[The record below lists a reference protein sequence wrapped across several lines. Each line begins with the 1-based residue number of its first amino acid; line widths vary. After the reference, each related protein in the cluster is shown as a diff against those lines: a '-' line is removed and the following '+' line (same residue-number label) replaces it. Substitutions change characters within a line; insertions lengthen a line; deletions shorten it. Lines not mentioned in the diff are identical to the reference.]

1 MRPLAEGFQTPLVTR
16 RDVADD
22 AAVNECRFP
31 LVAKLVRLVE
41 GGRAWWRDWWLRLS
55 ILFLFAQVGFLLNMW
70 WFVGERTASGED
82 ALIRFF
88 DSLVGIASVFLA
100 GAVTIATCYS
110 ASRAARALDLTED
123 LQAAERTS
131 ERKGRINA
139 LVGAGL
145 EVAAYGAWMAELQ
158 DEGRKISHRL
168 LPEPVAQRE
177 LVIASW
183 RQLSD
188 SAVAASKAL
197 ERIRYDDPDLFHL
210 GGFHY
215 DLVLDLQRAAFAGD
229 SDTLQNRAA
238 DIRSSADALWSAIRP
253 WTRPAVEDG
262 W

>member
-22 AAVNECRFP
+22 AAVNERRFP

-41 GGRAWWRDWWLRLS
+41 GGRFAVRGWWRDWWLRLS

-110 ASRAARALDLTED
+110 ASRAARALDLTQD

-131 ERKGRINA
+131 ERRGGSMPSWEPDLRLQPTGPGWLNFKTK
-139 LVGAGL
+139 
-145 EVAAYGAWMAELQ
+145 VARSRTDCYLSLSRSGNWSLPPG
-158 DEGRKISHRL
+158 DSCPTLRWLHPRL
-168 LPEPVAQRE
+168 LN
-177 LVIASW
+177 ASGTTILIFSTW
-183 RQLSD
+183 ATS
-188 SAVAASKAL
+188 
-197 ERIRYDDPDLFHL
+197 I
-210 GGFHY
+210 
-215 DLVLDLQRAAFAGD
+215 
-229 SDTLQNRAA
+229 TT
-238 DIRSSADALWSAIRP
+238 WC
-253 WTRPAVEDG
+253 
-262 W
+262 